1 MRRVAQALD
10 TGAASLYVYVSDR
23 DELYDL
29 LFDAAIGTI
38 ETEPTDPA
46 RWREQLR
53 ALAHRMVTM
62 MSDEFP
68 GIAKLAMARIPTGDN
83 ALRVTESMLS
93 LLKAGGASD
102 QAAAY
107 AADLVSM
114 YVTAIAYENEPV
126 PAAPPRP
133 RLRAARGRARSP
145 SASRRS
151 TPRSTRRWP
160 RSARR

>member
-114 YVTAIAYENEPV
+114 YVTAIAYENACTGSSTSTPTT
-126 PAAPPRP
+126 RS
-133 RLRAARGRARSP
+133 ARSSGSP

-151 TPRSTRRWP
+151 TPRSIRRWP